1 MKDSEVKVIAEAMV
15 KAAEKSGEKIAKGMV
30 KSAET
35 TAKSITE
42 SAETTVKGIIKSAE
56 KTANAI
62 IDNNTKNAEA
72 LKEGFRQI
80 ANSLGGTRAE
90 LMMDVLLKRS
100 ETNGGNIPEP
110 GSKKWNECKEIA
122 KQVLREF
129 SHEE

>member
-15 KAAEKSGEKIAKGMV
+15 KAAEKSGEKIAKGLV

-42 SAETTVKGIIKSAE
+42 SAE

-72 LKEGFRQI
+72 LKEGFRHI
-80 ANSLGGTRAE
+80 GTSLGGTRAE
-90 LMMDVLLKRS
+90 LMMDVLLKQS
-100 ETNGGNIPEP
+100 EVNGGKIPEP
-110 GSKKWNECKEIA
+110 GSEGWNKSKEIA
-122 KQVLREF
+122 KQVLKEF
-129 SHEE
+129 SHEK